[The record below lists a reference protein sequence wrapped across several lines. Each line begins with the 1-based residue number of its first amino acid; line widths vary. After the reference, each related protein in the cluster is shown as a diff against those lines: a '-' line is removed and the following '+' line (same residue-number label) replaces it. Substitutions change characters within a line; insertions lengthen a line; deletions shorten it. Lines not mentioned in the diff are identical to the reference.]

1 MIAAVAIAIAAA
13 LAQAPAPRTPGA
25 PGGAGGVRPPFLPNA
40 GTVSIPQALADR
52 SLPKPYLP
60 GARQFLVQ
68 PGQAW
73 QYLVEDIA
81 PGDEV
86 VLAPGFHL
94 AQTIVG
100 LRGEP
105 GRPVFIRSQGPVPAA
120 VLCEGDGLVLRNPV
134 HVVLENVLFIKPRAA
149 ALTIEGADGSG
160 NPVKVDVTVRN
171 SAVQGAAAPGQDGIL
186 VRNATDVRIDG
197 VRIDGWNDAAV
208 EIQSS
213 RRVVVRGLMA
223 VPDAPTPPAAGIVVG
238 GASSDVSITGCALNG
253 PVKAAIRVG
262 DRPDGAPLG
271 IPAERVRMDRCIVDG
286 ASTAVEFANVR
297 DVVVSRMTIA
307 NPSGSLFAVADG
319 CGTSFGIEIDR
330 CLAAWQPGSLTHFLR
345 RPPELR
351 ESSVR
356 FGLNLWFSKELPEA
370 WSAIGTPYGVITA
383 AALTDVDPDLDPATL
398 RPRNAAVGD
407 FGAYGMAGAPEAV
420 PTQP

>member
-1 MIAAVAIAIAAA
+1 MIARIAIAVAAA

-25 PGGAGGVRPPFLPNA
+25 PSGVRPPFLPNA
-40 GTVSIPQALADR
+40 GTVSMSQALADR

-68 PGQAW
+68 AGQTW
-73 QYLVEDIA
+73 QHLVEEIE

-105 GRPVFIRSQGPVPAA
+105 TRPVFVRSRGPVPAA
-120 VLCEGDGLVLRNPV
+120 ILCEGDGLVLRNAS

-160 NPVKVDVTVRN
+160 NPVKADVTVRN
-171 SAVQGAAAPGQDGIL
+171 SAVQGAGAPGQGGIL
-186 VRNATDVRIDG
+186 VRNATDVRIDS

-208 EIQSS
+208 TIESS
-213 RRVVVRGLMA
+213 RRVVVRGLMT
-223 VPDAPTPPAAGIVVG
+223 VPDAPTPPAAGIVVA

-262 DRPDGAPLG
+262 DRPDGGPLG

-286 ASTAVEFANVR
+286 AATAVEFANVR

-307 NPSGSLFAVADG
+307 NPSASLFAVSEG
-319 CGTSFGIEIDR
+319 CGSSFGIEIDR
-330 CLAAWQPGSLTHFLR
+330 CLAAWQPGALSHFLR

-356 FGLNLWFSKELPEA
+356 FGLNLWFSKELPAA

-383 AALTDVDPDLDPATL
+383 AALTDIDPDLDPATL

-407 FGAYGMAGAPEAV
+407 FGAYGVAGAPEAV